1 MMDNNQKFTI
11 GDDYYVQ
18 DVKVNYKP
26 SAMYATLSIYSLDKL
41 YEKKLKEIEKA
52 HNKWLAENNER
63 NMIRQEEEAAR
74 NEEAVRSMRLDADE

>member
-41 YEKKLKEIEKA
+41 YEKKLLVMRKQSDPCV
-52 HNKWLAENNER
+52 LMPMNN
-63 NMIRQEEEAAR
+63 
-74 NEEAVRSMRLDADE
+74 S